1 MPGPREVLIRTSA
14 AGLCHSDLH
23 FMEGKYPFPCPAV
36 LGHESAGVVEA
47 VGSMV
52 HYVQPGDHVI
62 TCLSAFC
69 GHCSQCTDGHLTLCE
84 NKGTELVRQPG
95 EPPRLS
101 RGGGETVNQYLHLS
115 SFAEQMLVHEQAL
128 VKIDKDM
135 PLDKAALIGCGVTTG
150 LGAVFRTAKVSPGET
165 VVVIGPSG
173 SGKTTLLRCLN
184 WLEIPD
190 SGSIQ
195 LRGEIVGRDAQG
207 RNRSEA
213 ELSRQRSR
221 IGFVFQRFNLFSHL
235 SALDNVAMGP
245 RRVLGLSLNAARERA
260 RTEMARVHLQ
270 QHVDKRPSQ
279 LSGGQQQR
287 VAIARALAMQP
298 ELILFDEP
306 TSALDPE
313 LVTEVVDVM
322 RELAEAGMT
331 MVAVTHEM
339 RFARSTADRVVFMDE
354 GAVVEQGSPE
364 RIFDAPEM
372 ERTQRFLAHLHE

>member
-1 MPGPREVLIRTSA
+1 M
-14 AGLCHSDLH
+14 
-23 FMEGKYPFPCPAV
+23 
-36 LGHESAGVVEA
+36 
-47 VGSMV
+47 
-52 HYVQPGDHVI
+52 
-62 TCLSAFC
+62 
-69 GHCSQCTDGHLTLCE
+69 
-84 NKGTELVRQPG
+84 
-95 EPPRLS
+95 
-101 RGGGETVNQYLHLS
+101 
-115 SFAEQMLVHEQAL
+115 
-128 VKIDKDM
+128 
-135 PLDKAALIGCGVTTG
+135 VTTVLEASDICKTFG
-150 LGAVFRTAKVSPGET
+150 TRQVLHSASLGVNEGET

-184 WLEIPD
+184 WLETPD
-190 SGSIQ
+190 SGSIS
-195 LRGEIVGRDAQG
+195 LRGETIGRDAAG
-207 RNRSEA
+207 RNRPEA

-221 IGFVFQRFNLFSHL
+221 IGFVFQRFNLFAHL

-245 RRVLGLSLNAARERA
+245 RRVLGVPTEEARERA
-260 RTEMARVHLQ
+260 RKELARVHLQ
-270 QHVDKRPSQ
+270 NHIDKRPSQ

-354 GAVVEQGSPE
+354 GRVVEQGSPKQ
-364 RIFDAPEM
+364 IFDAPQVD
-372 ERTQRFLAHLHE
+372 RTQRFLAHLHE